1 MSNDRIGSC
10 PFCKFEYVITDD
22 ISGVVV
28 ACPSPECGKEFTA
41 GAAEA
46 ASSAPA
52 ETKKKTSSADTTKK
66 KTSSADTTKKKTP
79 PADTTKKTPLA
90 ETKRPPASTAGSK
103 LRPMKEDD
111 FQTVHPGDLIAH
123 LSHAPILKTVAISL
137 GLHVALIVLLS
148 IGNFAMCAKYKT
160 FSVTGAVAAHAEA
173 LKEEEASEKKAAR
186 AKAQAA
192 QKAKREAT
200 QAKSDAGKEPKS
212 TGSQAAGAAQG
223 APEMSAIERDLLETS
238 SERPT
243 ESSMSLDDMDD
254 GL

>member
-22 ISGVVV
+22 ILGVVV
-28 ACPSPECGKEFTA
+28 ACPSPECEKEFTA

-52 ETKKKTSSADTTKK
+52 ETKKKT
-66 KTSSADTTKKKTP
+66 P
-79 PADTTKKTPLA
+79 PADTTKQTPLA